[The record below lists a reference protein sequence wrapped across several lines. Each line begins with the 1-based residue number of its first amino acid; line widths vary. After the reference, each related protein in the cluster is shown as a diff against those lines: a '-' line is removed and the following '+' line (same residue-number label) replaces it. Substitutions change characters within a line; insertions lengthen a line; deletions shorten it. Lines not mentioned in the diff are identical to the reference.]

1 MILLRRSNVRLQIT
15 RGLLI
20 VGMSVVSMPVAGV
33 LMAPH
38 AFAQAAAAKGIED
51 TWQGTLHAGK
61 DLRTVVKI
69 AKAPDGTLRTIFYS
83 IDQGGQ
89 PIPVK
94 TTTYQG
100 GELRLGVEVIDG
112 VFTGKMSADNNTIT
126 GEWTQGEK
134 PLPLILIRATPDIA
148 WAIPEPPPKV
158 PPMDPKADPS
168 FEVATIKLSD
178 PNAPGKGFGGP
189 PGKFQTRNTTLNDL
203 IMFAYQVQTKQVSGG
218 PSWMESEKFDIMGK
232 QDTPGQANE
241 EQTRGMMQK
250 LLVSRFGLKFHMDK
264 RELNAYVLSVA
275 KAGPKLEKSA
285 ADPSTPSA
293 FFFRQL
299 GNLTFR
305 NITMEGFSKW
315 MQTVLDRPV
324 VNHTDLA
331 GRFDGKLK
339 WNPDE
344 SQFAIFG
351 VKVVHSD
358 EPDAPPDL
366 YKAIQEQIG
375 LKLDAGKPNVDVMVI
390 DHVEKPSE
398 N

>member
-1 MILLRRSNVRLQIT
+1 MAWLHNLIKQQQLLKALAIA
-15 RGLLI
+15 GLMLPALTASVH
-20 VGMSVVSMPVAGV
+20 VGEAQTSAQTAPVS
-33 LMAPH
+33 
-38 AFAQAAAAKGIED
+38 GID
-51 TWQGTLHAGK
+51 GTWQGTLHAGK
-61 DLRTVVKI
+61 DLRTVLKI
-69 AKAPDGTLRTIFYS
+69 SKAPDGSLRSVFYS

-94 TTTYQG
+94 ATTFTS
-100 GELRLGVEVIDG
+100 GELNLHVDAIDG
-112 VFTGKMSADNNTIT
+112 VFVGKMSPDNSTIT
-126 GEWTQGEK
+126 GEWRQGEK
-134 PLPLILIRATPDIA
+134 PLPLILVRATADTA
-148 WAIPEPPPKV
+148 WNIPEPPPKI

-168 FEVATIKLSD
+168 FEVATIKLGE
-178 PNAPGKGFGGP
+178 PNSPGKNFGGP

-203 IMFAYQVQTKQVSGG
+203 LMFAYQIQIKQIIGAPG
-218 PSWMESEKFDIMGK
+218 WAESEKFDIIAK
-232 QDTPGQANE
+232 QDTPGQATE
-241 EQTRGMMQK
+241 AQTRAMMQK
-250 LLVSRFGLKFHMDK
+250 LLVARFGLKFHMDK
-264 RELNAYVLSVA
+264 KELPAYVLSVA
-275 KAGPKLEKSA
+275 KGGPKLEKSEG
-285 ADPSTPSA
+285 DPNTPSA

-324 VNHTDLA
+324 VNHTDLQ

-344 SQFAIFG
+344 TQFAVFG
-351 VKVVHSD
+351 VKVTPSD
-358 EPDAPPDL
+358 APDAPPDL

-375 LKLDAGKPNVDVMVI
+375 LRLDAGKPNVDVMVV